1 MISVSTKWLEKTQS
15 LSHEE
20 HGLLVDL
27 VLTAAQFESPTLPL
41 TVEALQA
48 MASGDDLGG
57 HVIELFAEL
66 CRLDLVC
73 EISPGLF
80 EIAPGLWRLEK
91 PDWKGEM
98 AAWRDRILHKGD
110 PLTTR
115 RNDMACPCRHSLD
128 EDRQSATRRLPQD
141 QT

>member
-1 MISVSTKWLEKTQS
+1 MISVSKKWLEKTQS
-15 LSHEE
+15 LSYEE

-27 VLTAAQFESPTLPL
+27 VLTAAQFESPMLPL
-41 TVEALQA
+41 TVESLLA
-48 MASGDDLGG
+48 MAPDEDRRA
-57 HVIELFAEL
+57 HIIDLFAEL

-115 RNDMACPCRHSLD
+115 RNDMAYPCRHSLD